1 MKKLFTIVKTWKQS
15 KYPSTD
21 ERLKK
26 IGLLYSYKK
35 EYFIICENMDEPWGQ
50 CAKQS
55 KSDID
60 KYMYLVYLKPKISGL
75 IGT

>member
-1 MKKLFTIVKTWKQS
+1 MEAIQVSINSQKI
-15 KYPSTD
+15 
-21 ERLKK
+21 EK
-26 IGLLYSYKK
+26 IGLLSSYKK

-55 KSDID
+55 KSDIG